1 MRSRWSAEN
10 VLTWLAVTSMEGAWL
25 TLAYVL
31 LQWAA
36 SQPSLPLNVLHFS
49 LAVMLGM
56 LVAHVGANL
65 SQPRRP

>member
-10 VLTWLAVTSMEGAWL
+10 VLTWLAVASLEGAWL

-36 SQPSLPLNVLHFS
+36 SQPSLPLMS
-49 LAVMLGM
+49 
-56 LVAHVGANL
+56 
-65 SQPRRP
+65 STSPSR